1 MGLAHGA
8 AIMRSIVLAVATF
21 VLGLTAFTGSA
32 SANTTAAQCEAML
45 GDVEGAREALASLEQ
60 SLVDVDAERVELTHG
75 IAALEKKIE
84 KAKAKGHSTM
94 GLRAELDGLTIEL
107 NLVDEL
113 RPELV
118 RQIDGLRTDIDAT
131 ERGYI
136 SCIETV
142 IAG

>member
-1 MGLAHGA
+1 MGLAQWA
-8 AIMRSIVLAVATF
+8 AIMRSIVLSVATL

-45 GDVEGAREALASLEQ
+45 GDVAGAREALASLEQ
-60 SLVDVDAERVELTHG
+60 SLVDVDAERVELVAA
-75 IAALEKKIE
+75 IASVEKKI
-84 KAKAKGHSTM
+84 AKAKGHAMLS
-94 GLRAELDGLTIEL
+94 LRAELDGLTVEL

-118 RQIDGLRTDIDAT
+118 RQIEGLRTDIDAT

>member
-1 MGLAHGA
+1 
-8 AIMRSIVLAVATF
+8 MRSIVLSVATL

-45 GDVEGAREALASLEQ
+45 GDVAGAREALASLEQ
-60 SLVDVDAERVELTHG
+60 SLVDVDAERVELVAA
-75 IAALEKKIE
+75 IASVEKKI
-84 KAKAKGHSTM
+84 AKAKGHAMLS
-94 GLRAELDGLTIEL
+94 LRAELDGLTVEL

-118 RQIDGLRTDIDAT
+118 RQIEGLRTDIDAT